1 MKLLWFNK
9 EGDALNINYDQT
21 SDLYS
26 GTLFFDQNSSD
37 TYKTIGLYLFEKI
50 DSFEFESIDGD
61 LGLQKFQ
68 LFNENRF
75 TFTGNS
81 YFTQSITAI
90 EPVNNRSDFYSKWIY
105 GLDFEK
111 KYHIGSCIVFD
122 SPIFEFSDTNYTYI
136 VVSTKKN
143 AIMIISA
150 MDNLTFTNTYVGLTF
165 SNKSISGL
173 NSVGIYDYRRDLN
186 DQLSDW
192 NEPTFYTKLYNDKR
206 LTLVGSQSGVVTVKN
221 KDLIDR
227 VYYKYNIDTSSY
239 TQSSNLS
246 ATLTLKTD
254 LPTIY
259 SGGLNILN
267 NKVYFSEGVPKVL
280 KPGIAFTIDNSTLN
294 PYFITVNSIPFF
306 ISTITNTFYATQSQ
320 VMWNSLIYECLQ
332 AYSYTATSSITPDN
346 VDYWTSSVSYVP
358 SNANLVNETLLGSSV
373 HLTTNKLYY
382 VQSFT
387 NSNAVTMATFVERFK
402 SDFATFNLDLY
413 YTKNK
418 LNADLKLASNYASV
432 DFYIGSS
439 TQSITNID
447 RVVENCFAT
456 SEILTPLIDTNIS
469 SNYKYQIV
477 ITDIDDFGIKFTI
490 NGQVYNQ
497 SIQYVYSGNSIDLK
511 KSIDRTLRDFLF
523 LNYARLTSIGI
534 DVTLESSIYTA
545 EFDFYRDT
553 IVFTSHFP
561 NVPLNIL
568 VQIGTTAN
576 YYVKHSK
583 IDFLDM
589 GSYLNINI
597 NGRDYGQRIT
607 SSTAST
613 FEPDIETAVS
623 NWVNTYKSNLAGYDI
638 LVYNIRSVL
647 YFNTTEPSTRL
658 NYTIKT
664 NKLPTPGIEQ
674 YVITK
679 YYSGSVG
686 SLISGNQIVLSA
698 TSSQNFETYGFA
710 TGMITSI
717 NNSNYPYNNQEYNII
732 YLEPNQI
739 GLSYQGPFWDTAG
752 KECNVSAFTTL
763 AFSPLAYTQS
773 ICTVFSATGT
783 GGQFNSVEF
792 DEGFRISYIATND
805 YDYSQINIGN
815 TNCQDML
822 FVNVFDS
829 IYVGGYNLSV
839 VNASSFQLIT
849 TINLPYNNI
858 TKIVYNSYN
867 NYLYLVTS
875 THIIVIDPTTNT
887 VYKTIAVTTS
897 DIVINQSNGDVYISN
912 ETNNYVY
919 IYYYNSF
926 NTPNKTLVITNA
938 NKMEYNLVDGYI
950 YVIGDKVYYI
960 NTSTR
965 TVSTTSYSIPTLS
978 NQYIFSEPIYGS
990 IYVWATASTLYKI
1003 SEGLTSSISV
1013 NYNGD
1018 NEILYDNLS
1027 GNLFITQANL
1037 DFKKLTLSDNVEY
1050 TKSFGYGDI
1059 VIGQY
1064 DSDIYMATSIGFVYV
1079 IDPTTGYL
1087 KYTLTLGFGLSRIIY
1102 NSSRDSVIVLGIN
1115 GQLVEIIVTLNSSIT
1130 LSSTLTTPSKV
1141 SEGYFGSLSSDYV
1154 PKTDIWLKTREYI
1167 RAPRENFNGQ
1177 GRVDL
1182 YYKFETD
1189 EHSQIFMYD
1198 ISGNQ
1203 LNSGTSYSYIGE
1215 KPLQNPYLN
1224 KIPNKDITKISDS
1237 SAQQTVFDEIM
1248 FTLDYVDSDTNISIL
1263 PSPLELFL
1271 GYNDTQEGYV
1281 KTTLNLYKKEDVSFT
1296 LSYVSNLDNL
1306 ITLSNYTISGI
1317 TYSMIQLAIN
1327 AQQSFIYDSNDI
1339 FRGLKIGQILQI
1351 SVTDVTNITNKW
1363 ISNNNGKQFK
1373 IKELYNNQ
1381 IILNTID
1388 DILLN
1393 ETNIIQDYPEN
1404 GSTTYLDI
1412 KFTVID
1418 KTIAKF
1424 DVYGQTEIEDIRY
1437 RIELS
1442 NIGHLINPSDAYI
1455 FKTYDIDEG
1464 GIDWRFLNKKRKEML
1479 MVKDQIF
1486 PYVGSYKSI
1495 INSINYFGYNDLDF
1509 YEYYRNIDINS
1520 PNFYKL
1526 FKVLIPDIFDNT
1538 VPGFKVNDF
1547 LRHTLPNPNYEDTN
1561 LFNLT
1566 YRITDKQGN
1575 WILKYSLQEVIIKLQ
1590 GLKRWLETNVV
1601 PITHK
1606 ILDITGAADF
1616 RNSNYIVHKSFSR
1629 KGYSVVEN
1637 FTPVDFNINE
1647 AYLMP
1652 VNSGSTVYNV
1662 VIDFVTPKSVNY
1674 PTNFTVF
1681 IRTYKTYKE
1690 WNPFTT
1696 YSKDEEVIYYGII
1709 YKSFIDDN
1717 RILDPRKYEDVSD
1730 WNPDT
1735 EYFNGNLANYNRHI
1749 YQYMG
1754 ASSSFIE
1761 FGTQSTI
1768 YPSQTNKWLD
1778 ISEWIIQD
1786 LKPVQSIS
1794 EYRYIDSVTYS
1805 VSDNMDVLYYPQNY
1819 TKPDYLTISKPFNFS
1834 VDSNIDPFITVEVTS
1849 DNGYGMIYT
1858 SKKNYEIRGLNDLF
1872 AGVRSIEPIG
1882 PFTPIAPVTNSY

>member
-1 MKLLWFNK
+1 MSKLLWFNK

-37 TYKTIGLYLFEKI
+37 TYKTIGLYLFENI
-50 DSFEFESIDGD
+50 DSFEFDSIEGD

-111 KYHIGSCIVFD
+111 KFPIGTCITFD
-122 SPIFEFSDTNYTYI
+122 LPIFEFSNPNYTYV

-173 NSVGIYDYRRDLN
+173 NSIGVYDYRRGLN

-192 NEPTFYTKLYNDKR
+192 NEPSFYTKLYNNKR

-227 VYYKYNIDTSSY
+227 IYYKYNIDTSSY
-239 TQSSNLS
+239 TQSTNLS

-267 NKVYFSEGVPKVL
+267 NKVYFSGGVPKIL
-280 KPGIAFTIDNSTLN
+280 KPGVAFTIDNSVLN

-320 VMWNSLIYECLQ
+320 VMWNNLIYECLQ
-332 AYSYTATSSITPDN
+332 AYKYTATSSITPDN
-346 VDYWTSSVSYVP
+346 GDYWTSSVSYVP
-358 SNANLVNETLLGSSV
+358 SNANLVNESLLGSSV

-382 VQSFT
+382 AQSFT
-387 NSNAVTMATFVERFK
+387 NSTAVTMASFVERFK
-402 SDFATFNLDLY
+402 TDFSTFNVDLY

-432 DFYIGSS
+432 DFYVGSS

-447 RVVENCFAT
+447 RVLENCFAT
-456 SEILTPLIDTNIS
+456 KEILTPLIDTNLS
-469 SNYKYQIV
+469 KNYKYQIV
-477 ITDIDDFGIKFTI
+477 ITDIDDYGIKFTI
-490 NGQVYNQ
+490 NGKIYVQ
-497 SIQYVYSGNSIDLK
+497 SIQYVYSGNSIDLR

-523 LNYARLTSIGI
+523 LNFSKLTAIGI

-561 NVPLNIL
+561 NVPLDIL
-568 VQIGTTAN
+568 IQMGTTAN

-583 IDFLDM
+583 VDFIDT

-607 SSTAST
+607 SSTSST
-613 FEPDIETAVS
+613 FKPDLETAVT
-623 NWVNTYKSNLAGYDI
+623 NWVKNYKSNLAGYGI
-638 LVYNIRSVL
+638 LVSNIRSVL
-647 YFNTTEPSTRL
+647 YFNTTEPSIRL

-664 NKLPTPGIEQ
+664 NKLATPGIDQ
-674 YVITK
+674 YIITK
-679 YYSGSVG
+679 YYSGNKG
-686 SLISGNQIVLSA
+686 SLIAGNQIVLSA

-717 NNSNYPYNNQEYNII
+717 NNSIYPYNNQEYNII
-732 YLEPNQI
+732 HLDSDKI
-739 GLSYQGPFWDTAG
+739 GLSYQGPFWDTVG
-752 KECNVSAFTTL
+752 KECNLSAFTTL

-773 ICTVFSATGT
+773 ICPVIGVTGT
-783 GGQFNSVEF
+783 GGQFGITEF
-792 DEGFRISYIATND
+792 DEGFVINYIFIND
-805 YDYSQINIGN
+805 YESYQINIGN
-815 TNCQDML
+815 TNCQDII
-822 FVNVFDS
+822 FVNSFNS
-829 IYVGGYNLSV
+829 IYIGGYNLSV
-839 VNASSFQLIT
+839 VDASKFQLIT
-849 TINLPYNNI
+849 NITLPYHNV
-858 TKIVYNSYN
+858 TKILFNSYN

-875 THIIVIDPTTNT
+875 SHIIVIDPTTNT
-887 VYKTIAVTTS
+887 VYKTITVSAS
-897 DIVINQSNGDVYISN
+897 DVVINQLNGDVYISN
-912 ETNNYVY
+912 EASNYVY

-926 NTPNKTLVITNA
+926 TTPNKTLSVTKA

-950 YVIGDKVYYI
+950 YVTGDVVYKI
-960 NTSTR
+960 NTKTR
-965 TVSTTSYSIPTLS
+965 SVSTNYSIPTLS
-978 NQYIFSEPIYGS
+978 NKYIFSEPIYGS

-1003 SEGLTSSISV
+1003 SDGLTSSIPIS
-1013 NYNGD
+1013 YSGD
-1018 NEILYDNLS
+1018 NEILYDNLT
-1027 GNLFITQANL
+1027 GDLFVSQSNL
-1037 DFKKLTLSDNVEY
+1037 DFKRLTLSDDIEY

-1064 DSDIYMATSIGFVYV
+1064 DSDIYMVSQSGFVYV

-1087 KYTLTLGFGLSRIIY
+1087 KYTLTLGFSINRIIY
-1102 NSSRDSVIVLGIN
+1102 NSSRDNVVILGIN
-1115 GQLVEIIVTLNSSIT
+1115 GQLTELSVILNSSVT
-1130 LSSTLTTPSKV
+1130 LSSSQYSATEV
-1141 SEGYFGSLSSDYV
+1141 SEGYFGTLSSNYV

-1167 RAPRENFNGQ
+1167 RSPRENFNSQGQ
-1177 GRVDL
+1177 VQL
-1182 YYKFETD
+1182 IYKFATD
-1189 EHSQIFMYD
+1189 EYPQIFMYD
-1198 ISGNQ
+1198 TSGNQ
-1203 LNSGTSYSYIGE
+1203 LTSGSSYSYIGP
-1215 KPLQNPYLN
+1215 KPLPEPYLN
-1224 KIPNKDITKISDS
+1224 KLPNKDLSKISDS
-1237 SAQQTVFDEIM
+1237 SVQQTVFDEITY
-1248 FTLDYVDSDTNISIL
+1248 TLDYIDSDTDISIL

-1271 GYNDTQEGYV
+1271 GYNDTDEGYI
-1281 KTTLNLYKKEDVSFT
+1281 KTTLNLYKREDVTFT
-1296 LSYVSNLDNL
+1296 LSYDSTLDNL
-1306 ITLSNYTISGI
+1306 ITLSNYNSNGI
-1317 TYSMIQLAIN
+1317 TYSMVMLSTN
-1327 AQQSFIYDSNDI
+1327 SQQSFIYDSNDV
-1339 FRGLKIGQILQI
+1339 FRGLKVGQILQI
-1351 SVTDVTNITNKW
+1351 NVSDVTNTINKW

-1381 IILNTID
+1381 IILTTID
-1388 DILLN
+1388 DVLVS
-1393 ETNIIQDYPEN
+1393 ETNIIEDYPEV
-1404 GSTTYLDI
+1404 GDTTYLDI
-1412 KFTVID
+1412 KFTVVD
-1418 KTIAKF
+1418 KVIAKF

-1437 RIELS
+1437 KIELS
-1442 NIGHLINPSDAYI
+1442 NTGHLINPTDAYI
-1455 FKTYDIDEG
+1455 FKTYNINEG
-1464 GIDWRFLNKKRKEML
+1464 GIDWRFLNQKRKEML
-1479 MVKDQIF
+1479 IVRNDIF
-1486 PYVGSYKSI
+1486 PYVGSYKAI
-1495 INSINYFGYNDLDF
+1495 VNAINYFGYNDLEF
-1509 YEYYRNIDINS
+1509 YEYYRNININD

-1526 FKVLIPDIFDNT
+1526 FKVLVPDIFDNT
-1538 VPGFKVNDF
+1538 VAGFKINDF
-1547 LRHTLPNPNYEDTN
+1547 LRHTLPNSNYEDTN

-1575 WILKYSLQEVIIKLQ
+1575 WVLSYSLQEVLIKLQ
-1590 GLKRWLETNVV
+1590 GLKKWLETNVV

-1606 ILDITGAADF
+1606 ILDISGAADF
-1616 RNSNYIVHKSFSR
+1616 RSSNYIVHKSFSR
-1629 KGYSVVEN
+1629 KGFYVKEN
-1637 FTPVDFNINE
+1637 FTPIDFNINE

-1696 YSKDEEVIYYGII
+1696 YSKDEEVIYYGVI
-1709 YKSFIDDN
+1709 YKSFIDSN
-1717 RILDPRKYEDVSD
+1717 RLLDPRKYSDVSD
-1730 WNPDT
+1730 WNPTT
-1735 EYFNGNLANYNRHI
+1735 EYFNGNFVNYNRHI
-1749 YQYMG
+1749 YEYMG
-1754 ASSSFIE
+1754 ASSSFTE
-1761 FGTQSTI
+1761 FGTQSTV

-1778 ISEWIIQD
+1778 ISEWIEQD
-1786 LKPVQSIS
+1786 LKPVQSIT

-1805 VSDNMDVLYYPQNY
+1805 VDDNMEVLYYPQNY
-1819 TKPDYLTISKPFNFS
+1819 TKTDYLTISKPFNFS

-1849 DNGYGMIYT
+1849 DNGYGLVYT